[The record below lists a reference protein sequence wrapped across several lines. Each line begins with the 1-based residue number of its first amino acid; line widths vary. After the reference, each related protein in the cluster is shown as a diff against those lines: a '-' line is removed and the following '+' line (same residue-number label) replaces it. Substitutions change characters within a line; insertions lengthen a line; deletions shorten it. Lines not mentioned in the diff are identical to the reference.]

1 LTGDLVRSAR
11 INGRLE
17 SVMPVDGEQETIIE
31 RRVASRRPS
40 SAGPLASVLIVL
52 GVIAAVALG
61 WWVVGTAPL
70 PDNRASQAPAAS
82 ADNSTP
88 RAALPEATNSGK
100 PL

>member
-17 SVMPVDGEQETIIE
+17 SVMPIDGEQETFIE
-31 RRVASRRPS
+31 RRVAGPRES

-61 WWVVGTAPL
+61 WWVVGTAPA
-70 PDNRASQAPAAS
+70 NRASQTPAAS
-82 ADNSTP
+82 ADNSAPHTP
-88 RAALPEATNSGK
+88 RPEDANSGK
-100 PL
+100 SL